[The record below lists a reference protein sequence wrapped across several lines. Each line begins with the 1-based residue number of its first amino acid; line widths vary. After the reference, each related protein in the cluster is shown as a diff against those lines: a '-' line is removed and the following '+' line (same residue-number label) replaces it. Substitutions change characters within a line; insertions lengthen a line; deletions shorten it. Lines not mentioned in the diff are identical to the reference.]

1 MAKARSGAMVVDLKV
16 GESLS
21 LELTEDQQCLLRPG
35 LDIREIRL
43 TLRAKNGQ
51 RARFVVQVDESVKV
65 NRPEKVP
72 A

>member
-1 MAKARSGAMVVDLKV
+1 MVTKRSGAMVVDLKV

-21 LELTEDQQCLLRPG
+21 LELTEDQQCTLRPG

-43 TLRAKNGQ
+43 TLREKNGQ
-51 RARFVVQVDESVKV
+51 RARLVVQVDESVKV
-65 NRPEKVP
+65 TRPARVP